1 MTSDISRRSLVRLV
15 GRAGGAIAVRNTLG
29 AMGLLAP
36 ATACSD
42 VQLAQGSGSGVRVVI
57 LGAGIAGMTAAHEL
71 TKAGYDCRIIEAR
84 TRAGGRV
91 WTLRGGDRLDEKGSS
106 QMVAWQADRDTYF
119 NAGAARLPHH
129 HQGILG
135 YCREFGV
142 ALEPF
147 INDNRAGLI
156 HNDKAFGGR
165 PQSRR
170 QINADMRG
178 AIAALAARS
187 LPPGASAMRR
197 LLKGFGDLDAAMRYV
212 GSGRAGFET
221 PPGAGDQ
228 AGGRL
233 KPLPIEEIARLLVDD
248 NTETGMHF
256 PEGWEQAPTMMQ
268 PVGGMDRIVD
278 GFVRSVGRM
287 ITYDSEVVHIARN
300 GGRVRVAV
308 RNLRQKSVSLIEADH
323 VICTI
328 PLTVLKGID
337 SDFSGPVRRAI
348 AAGAGTYIPAVKVA
362 YEASRRWWERDHQI
376 YGGISWTSREI
387 TQIWYPSHAFHART
401 GAIVGAYIWDHKAGT
416 RYSAMTPQQRIAAA
430 AADCEAVHPGFSRM
444 VGSGLTVA
452 WAKVPYSM
460 GGWAEWDDDK
470 AARRDHYP
478 VLVAGDGPVQ
488 FAGEHMSHINGWQE
502 GAVQSAH
509 IAVRRIAEAVRARRA

>member
-1 MTSDISRRSLVRLV
+1 MTSDLSRRGLVRLV

-36 ATACSD
+36 ATACST
-42 VQLAQGSGSGVRVVI
+42 VQLAQGSGNGVRVVI

-71 TKAGYDCRIIEAR
+71 GKAGYDVRIIEAR
-84 TRAGGRV
+84 SRAGGRV
-91 WTLRGGDRLDEKGSS
+91 WTLRGGDRLDEVGSS
-106 QMVAWQADRDTYF
+106 QRIAWQTDRDTYF

-156 HNDKAFGGR
+156 HSDAAFGGS

-170 QINADMRG
+170 QVNADMRG
-178 AIAALAARS
+178 AIAAMAARL
-187 LPPGASAMRR
+187 LPPGPSAMRR
-197 LLKGFGDLDAAMRYV
+197 LLKSFGDLDHAMRYV
-212 GSGRAGFET
+212 GSARAGFARA
-221 PPGAGDQ
+221 PGGGDRAGIVK
-228 AGGRL
+228 
-233 KPLPIEEIARLLVDD
+233 KPLPIGEIARLLADD

-268 PVGGMDRIVD
+268 PVGGMDRIVA
-278 GFVRSVGRM
+278 GFVRATGRM
-287 ITYDSEVVHIARN
+287 ITYDSEVVRIARA
-300 GGRVRVAV
+300 GSRAQVAV
-308 RNLRQKSVSLIEADH
+308 RSRRSGVISTIDADH

-328 PLTVLKGID
+328 PLSVLRGID
-337 SDFSGPVRRAI
+337 NDFGDRARRAI
-348 AAGAGTYIPAVKVA
+348 IAGAGVYVPAVKVA
-362 YEASRRWWERDHQI
+362 YEASRRWWELDHQI

-387 TQIWYPSHAFHART
+387 TQIWYPSHAFHARS
-401 GAIVGAYIWDHKAGT
+401 GVIVGAYIWDHKAGSK
-416 RYSAMTPQQRIAAA
+416 YSAMTPAQRIAAA
-430 AADCEAVHPGFSRM
+430 AADAEAVHPGFSKL
-444 VGSGLTVA
+444 VGKEVTIA
-452 WAKVPYSM
+452 WANVPYSM

-470 AARRDHYP
+470 TARRDHYP
-478 VLVAGDGPVQ
+478 VLVAGEGPVH

-502 GAVQSAH
+502 GAIQSAH
-509 IAVRRIAEAVRARRA
+509 IAVQRIAEATRARRA

>member
-1 MTSDISRRSLVRLV
+1 MTTDISRRGLVRLV

-42 VQLAQGSGSGVRVVI
+42 VRLAQGSGSGVRVVI
-57 LGAGIAGMTAAHEL
+57 LGAGIAGMVAAHEL
-71 TKAGYDCRIIEAR
+71 AKAGYDVRILEAR
-84 TRAGGRV
+84 SRPGGRI
-91 WTLRGGDRLDEKGSS
+91 WTLRAGDRLDEVGSS
-106 QMVAWQADRDTYF
+106 QRVEWRADRDTYF

-147 INDNRAGLI
+147 VNDNRGGLI
-156 HNDKAFGGR
+156 HNDAAFGGR

-170 QINADMRG
+170 RIQADMRG

-197 LLKGFGDLDAAMRYV
+197 LLRGFGDLDAAMRYV
-212 GSGRAGFET
+212 GSSRAGFERA
-221 PPGAGDQ
+221 PGAGGQ
-228 AGGRL
+228 SAILL
-233 KPLPIEEIARLLVDD
+233 KPLPIEDIARLLADD

-256 PEGWEQAPTMMQ
+256 PDGWEQAPTMMQ

-287 ITYDSEVVHIARN
+287 ISYDSEVVRIART
-300 GGRVRVAV
+300 GGRVQVAV
-308 RNLRQKSVSLIEADH
+308 RDRRSGTVRTIEADH

-337 SDFSGPVRRAI
+337 TDFGDPVRRAI
-348 AAGAGTYIPAVKVA
+348 AAGSGVYIPAVKVA
-362 YEASRRWWERDHQI
+362 YEAERRWWELDHHI

-387 TQIWYPSHAFHART
+387 TQIWYPSSSFHART
-401 GAIVGAYIWDHKAGT
+401 GAIVGAYIWDHKAGSK
-416 RYSAMTPQQRIAAA
+416 YSAMTPAQRIAAA
-430 AADCEAVHPGFSRM
+430 AADAEAVHPGFSKM
-444 VGSGLTVA
+444 VGKGLTVA
-452 WAKVPYSM
+452 WSNVPFSM

-478 VLVAGDGPVQ
+478 VLVAGEGQVQ

-502 GAVQSAH
+502 GSVQSAH
-509 IAVRRIAEAVRARRA
+509 IAVRRIAEAARARPA

>member
-1 MTSDISRRSLVRLV
+1 MTTDISRRSLVRLV

-42 VQLAQGSGSGVRVVI
+42 AQLAQGSGSGVRVVI
-57 LGAGIAGMTAAHEL
+57 LGAGIAGMTAAHAL
-71 TKAGYDCRIIEAR
+71 SKAGYDCRIIEAR
-84 TRAGGRV
+84 ERAGGRV
-91 WTLRGGDRLDEKGSS
+91 WTLRGGDRLDEIGSS
-106 QMVAWQADRDTYF
+106 QRVEWQADRDTYF

-147 INDNRAGLI
+147 VNDNRAGLI
-156 HNDKAFGGR
+156 HNDKAFGGE

-170 QINADMRG
+170 QVQADMRG

-187 LPPGASAMRR
+187 LPPGNPAMRGMIR
-197 LLKGFGDLDAAMRYV
+197 WFGDLDGTMRYV
-212 GSGRAGFET
+212 GSGRAGFERA
-221 PPGAGDQ
+221 PGGGDQ
-228 AGGRL
+228 SGIIR
-233 KPLPIEEIARLLVDD
+233 KPLPIEEIARLLADD
-248 NTETGMHF
+248 NTATGVHF

-268 PVGGMDRIVD
+268 PVGGMDRIVE
-278 GFVRSVGRM
+278 GFVRAVGRM
-287 ITYDSEVVHIARN
+287 ITYSSEVVRIARS
-300 GGRVRVAV
+300 GGRVQVAV
-308 RNLRQKSVSLIEADH
+308 RNLRQNSVSTIEADH
-323 VICTI
+323 MICTI

-337 SDFSGPVRRAI
+337 SDFSDPVRRAI
-348 AAGAGTYIPAVKVA
+348 AIGAGTYIPAVKVA
-362 YEASRRWWERDHQI
+362 YEAKRRWWELDHQI

-401 GAIVGAYIWDHKAGT
+401 GAIVGAYIWDHKAGAK
-416 RYSAMTPQQRIAAA
+416 YSAMSPQQRIAAA
-430 AADCEAVHPGFSRM
+430 AADCEAVHPGFGGM
-444 VGSGLTVA
+444 VGGGLTVA
-452 WAKVPYSM
+452 WAKVPYSL
-460 GGWAEWDDDK
+460 GGWAEWDDDPP
-470 AARRDHYP
+470 ARRDHYP
-478 VLVAGDGPVQ
+478 VLVAGDAQVQ

-509 IAVRRIAEAVRARRA
+509 FAVRRIADAVRARRA

>member
-42 VQLAQGSGSGVRVVI
+42 VQLARGSGSGVRVVI

-71 TKAGYDCRIIEAR
+71 GKAGYDCRIIEAR

-91 WTLRGGDRLDEKGSS
+91 WTLRGGDRLDEIGSS
-106 QMVAWQADRDTYF
+106 QRVEWQADRDTYF

-156 HNDKAFGGR
+156 HTDKAFGGR

-187 LPPGASAMRR
+187 LPPGAPAMRR
-197 LLKGFGDLDAAMRYV
+197 LLKGFGDLDSAMRYA
-212 GSGRAGFET
+212 GSARAGFERA
-221 PPGAGDQ
+221 PGGGDQ
-228 AGGRL
+228 SGIL
-233 KPLPIEEIARLLVDD
+233 KKPLPIEEIARLLADD

-268 PVGGMDRIVD
+268 PIGGMDRIVD
-278 GFVRSVGRM
+278 GFVRATGRM
-287 ITYDSEVVHIARN
+287 ITYDTEAVRIARS
-300 GGRVRVAV
+300 GGRAQVSVRS
-308 RNLRQKSVSLIEADH
+308 RRGGTISTIEADH

-328 PLTVLKGID
+328 PLTVLKSID
-337 SDFSGPVRRAI
+337 SDFTDPVRRAI
-348 AAGAGTYIPAVKVA
+348 AAGAATYIPALKVA
-362 YEASRRWWERDHQI
+362 YEAKRRWWELDHHI

-387 TQIWYPSHAFHART
+387 TQIWYPSHAFHARS
-401 GAIVGAYIWDHKAGT
+401 GAIVGAYIWDHKAGSK
-416 RYSAMTPQQRIAAA
+416 YSAMTPAQRIAAA
-430 AADCEAVHPGFSRM
+430 AADCEAVHPGFGRM

-452 WAKVPYSM
+452 WANVPFTL

-509 IAVRRIAEAVRARRA
+509 IAVRRIAETVRARRA